1 MALNT
6 PFDSHTWW
14 TSLKHGGLLIAP
26 SHLVQCFPAELPLL
40 PGYLEDRLRRDVMRA
55 EDGRGESMTRLLDSV
70 LEHVLGLEDD
80 ASGAVGRGRWLKGSG
95 IPSELSVRII
105 TGSTAKPRRIWR
117 GPNGAV
123 LPVFVYPDAG
133 ARLGMGR
140 GRRATSEVV
149 EWLRITEHKI
159 ALLTNGRQWR
169 LIYAGLDYDA
179 FVEWDTALWFEEG
192 KAGLQVTALV
202 ALLGREALAPRA
214 EDEESPLL
222 AAIAASRRG
231 QADLSASL
239 GERVRQAV
247 ERLIREYAQALDNP
261 DLGVGPRDI
270 YHAATRVVMRMV
282 IVLFAEA
289 RDLLPRDNPIYHQ
302 SYGLHGLREALD
314 QLGGGAGRERLR
326 HRCSAWPRVISL
338 FRLVYGGS
346 GHEALPVPRY
356 GGDLF
361 RPGDCDPDDPVSRA
375 LSVFEDP
382 EKAPDDAAVHEM
394 LGLLCR
400 SRARIRQGHTSTWVE
415 APVDFSDLS
424 SEYVGMLYEG
434 LLDFELRRALG
445 DDPITFLNL
454 GDQPALPLS
463 RLEALG
469 DRAITAL
476 MEKFKEKRKLT
487 PGPESG
493 ADGDKDS
500 EEDEA
505 SQRALA
511 WAVRAVKAARLVKKP
526 RSSSASALREYEALC
541 EQMAR
546 VLVARGGR
554 GCGRS
559 GRELP
564 FRLRTVMPRLPP
576 DVPKRLLP

>member
-1 MALNT
+1 M
-6 PFDSHTWW
+6 
-14 TSLKHGGLLIAP
+14 
-26 SHLVQCFPAELPLL
+26 
-40 PGYLEDRLRRDVMRA
+40 
-55 EDGRGESMTRLLDSV
+55 
-70 LEHVLGLEDD
+70 
-80 ASGAVGRGRWLKGSG
+80 
-95 IPSELSVRII
+95 
-105 TGSTAKPRRIWR
+105 
-117 GPNGAV
+117 
-123 LPVFVYPDAG
+123 
-133 ARLGMGR
+133 
-140 GRRATSEVV
+140 
-149 EWLRITEHKI
+149 
-159 ALLTNGRQWR
+159 
-169 LIYAGLDYDA
+169 
-179 FVEWDTALWFEEG
+179 
-192 KAGLQVTALV
+192 
-202 ALLGREALAPRA
+202 
-214 EDEESPLL
+214 
-222 AAIAASRRG
+222 
-231 QADLSASL
+231 
-239 GERVRQAV
+239 
-247 ERLIREYAQALDNP
+247 
-261 DLGVGPRDI
+261 
-270 YHAATRVVMRMV
+270 
-282 IVLFAEA
+282 
-289 RDLLPRDNPIYHQ
+289 
-302 SYGLHGLREALD
+302 
-314 QLGGGAGRERLR
+314 
-326 HRCSAWPRVISL
+326 
-338 FRLVYGGS
+338 
-346 GHEALPVPRY
+346 
-356 GGDLF
+356 
-361 RPGDCDPDDPVSRA
+361 
-375 LSVFEDP
+375 
-382 EKAPDDAAVHEM
+382 
-394 LGLLCR
+394 
-400 SRARIRQGHTSTWVE
+400 
-415 APVDFSDLS
+415 DFSDLS

-487 PGPESG
+487 PGTESG